1 MLSDMIQDLKQTIK
15 EAQTLRKAGKP
26 YKTEQ
31 DKAVRIVKELEFLG
45 MDLITIKEI
54 LKEV

>member
-26 YKTEQ
+26 YKAEQ
-31 DKAVRIVKELEFLG
+31 DKAVRIVKELEILG
-45 MDLITIKEI
+45 MDLITIKAI
-54 LKEV
+54 INEV

>member
-15 EAQTLRKAGKP
+15 EAQALRKAGKP

>member
-26 YKTEQ
+26 YKAEQ
-31 DKAVRIVKELEFLG
+31 DKAVTIVKELEILG
-45 MDLITIKEI
+45 MDLITIKAI

>member
-15 EAQTLRKAGKP
+15 EAQALRKAGKP
-26 YKTEQ
+26 YKAEQ
-31 DKAVRIVKELEFLG
+31 DKAVRIVKELETLG
-45 MDLITIKEI
+45 MDLITIKAI